1 MSSRKLT
8 IALLGARSAG
18 KSSLIKRYCEGK
30 FEDSYFPTIDCCHL
44 GKVTVNDI
52 PYELRI
58 IDTSGQDESFI
69 LKERY
74 IYGTHV
80 YVFVYSIVSR
90 RSFDLIRILYDEIF
104 GLYGIPIPCV
114 IVGCKSDL
122 EQHRTVDSEEGIELA
137 KEKNSAWVE
146 TTSKAD
152 INIDKIFEYC
162 VAEVQKISP

>member
-8 IALLGARSAG
+8 IALLGACSAGLSSSYHELPRFLFTSG
-18 KSSLIKRYCEGK
+18 KSSLIRRYCEGK
-30 FEDSYFPTIDCCHL
+30 FDDSYFPTIDCCHL

-58 IDTSGQDESFI
+58 LDTSGQDESLI

-80 YVFVYSIVSR
+80 YAYSIASR
-90 RSFDLIRILYDEIF
+90 RCFDLIRILYDEIF

-122 EQHRTVDSEEGIELA
+122 EQ
-137 KEKNSAWVE
+137 
-146 TTSKAD
+146 
-152 INIDKIFEYC
+152 
-162 VAEVQKISP
+162 Q